1 MLCSGKGGRKEGA
14 YVLTPSGALVLPVM
28 RRSQAS
34 LHSLMTS
41 SAYFLFLHSP
51 LNANEFS
58 CFPSG
63 IYHQHQNTENTTTTN
78 NRFLHFQCWD
88 LYLVD
93 SPEFIGGPEETRE
106 MPLDIFNVI

>member
-1 MLCSGKGGRKEGA
+1 MVRFKLQRQHHIWEGKGEKGDIKVEVEGG

-34 LHSLMTS
+34 LHSLMIS

-63 IYHQHQNTENTTTTN
+63 IY
-78 NRFLHFQCWD
+78 
-88 LYLVD
+88 Y
-93 SPEFIGGPEETRE
+93 
-106 MPLDIFNVI
+106 